1 LLPLFSLTLESP
13 WPDAAQVDDPEDD
26 LENDEDDQEDGIS
39 REVYVGR
46 HCCQTGSEIL
56 KEEQGCHL
64 DL

>member
-1 LLPLFSLTLESP
+1 VEET
-13 WPDAAQVDDPEDD
+13 AAQVDDPEDD

-56 KEEQGCHL
+56 KEEQDCHL